1 MLVGVL
7 VDLCGLEIAQIV
19 QNMKKILPCDVFVL

>member
-19 QNMKKILPCDVFVL
+19 QSIKKMLPCDVFVL